1 MNDHKTVFISYRR
14 IVSSYIARAIFQD
27 LRSHGF
33 DVFMDVESI
42 DAGHFETIIINQIRA
57 RAHFIVIL
65 SPGTVE
71 RCAENG
77 DWLRR
82 EIEYAMECGRNIVP
96 ILAND
101 FRFEGTKPFLTGA
114 LAEVPSFNALTLH
127 HEYFE
132 EGMERLRTRF
142 LKQRVLGRV
151 VPAPPEDRE
160 MVEKKIEH
168 IAKQGSPTREQLDAE
183 ECFNRGT
190 RKLHKGEC
198 DAAIEDFSEAIA
210 LNDMYAKAYYNRG
223 LAHFN
228 RGRLDAAIAD
238 YDIAIQLETRYAEA
252 HFNRASARVAKGDC
266 KGAVADY
273 ERFLELGGG
282 QRHNNEQAV
291 RGRIAELCGKRGKA
305 KAAAASGI
313 G

>member
-1 MNDHKTVFISYRR
+1 MADHKTVFISYRR

-42 DAGHFETIIINQIRA
+42 DAGHFETIIINQIQA

-71 RCAENG
+71 RCIEGG

-101 FRFEGTKPFLTGA
+101 FRFDGTKSYLTGA
-114 LAEVPSFNALTLH
+114 LAELSRFNALTLH

-151 VPAPPEDRE
+151 VPTPPEDRE
-160 MVEKKIEH
+160 MVEKKIAH
-168 IAKQGSPTREQLDAE
+168 IAKQGAPTPDELSAE

-198 DAAIEDFSEAIA
+198 DAAIDDFSEAIA
-210 LNDMYAKAYYNRG
+210 LNDRYAKAYYNRG

-228 RGRLDAAIAD
+228 RGQLDAAIDD

-252 HFNRASARVAKGDC
+252 HFNRASARVAKGDR
-266 KGAVADY
+266 KGAAADY

-282 QRHNNEQAV
+282 QRHNNEPAV
-291 RGRIAELCGKRGKA
+291 RDRIAQLRRSRGKSRA
-305 KAAAASGI
+305 PATSGTD
-313 G
+313 